1 MHVCTRFQKTILVE
15 NLQTILKINQIHK
28 VVCVS
33 LLYGFC
39 QHYAWAE
46 ETTAGINNTKTVTN
60 SSNLST
66 TTSDTTQDSMQMLQQ
81 QQQNQNLTDFKPI
94 SFDDLD
100 KMPTSSIDASM
111 ANEIEREA
119 EQAKKEAQASRSTSS
134 TPVIS
139 SQPIAQTAQQVNELQ
154 QSPVNVDALMHQ
166 IQTDQNTTVAA
177 ETANKNAEND
187 RAFELASANMA
198 QQKPKGFLQKVIA
211 KIKPKKDVNAVT
223 IPKISVTV
231 TGAPKVLQDN
241 IKNKLETFTT
251 EAYADYNSALP
262 QLRAMANQAAQAVG
276 YYNAKFKFSKT
287 GTDHVTV
294 QVTPNEPVK
303 VETQNI
309 EFTGAGQNNP
319 QFQVIRLIP
328 DLDVGSIFNH
338 GLYEQTKSRIN
349 DAASENGFFDAYWRL
364 HDVKVQLP
372 DNKADINLR
381 YETGERYKVA
391 NVEFRMSD
399 PSKPLPLKLKV
410 LQSMVPWKEGD
421 DYAFWRVNTLANNLT
436 NSRYF
441 NWSLVDT
448 IKPNPIVK
456 QLELAPDI
464 QKLVDEQKLQEVEAI
479 QQSQDNTIKRAKYSN
494 KEVTQNVVDEN
505 QFAGTG
511 QNPSDEVSQSQSQQV
526 QQKSEKE
533 QLQDQARAEKKVPV
547 IVTLNTDKL
556 NSAELGAGWG
566 TDTGPRVRAQYRR
579 GIVNSSGHSFDANL
593 EVSQIRQAIDT
604 RYSIPNKD
612 PLNDYFSLVGGY
624 EREKFNG
631 VGPGMSLTT
640 ESAVMGAEHLIK
652 NPIGNWQ
659 QIYGFRYRLDQI
671 HQIGQVNSA
680 NVPDAFLQPGSNPQ
694 QQALLFGYQISR
706 TDSNNPVNP
715 TKGFKQN
722 YKIQLGSKSVIS
734 DANMAIANADWNFIY
749 SIGKNYDH
757 QFVGGLHLG
766 YIFTDDFANVPY
778 NLRFFA
784 GGDQSIRGFDY
795 KSLSPT
801 ENGYKIGGQA
811 LAVGSLEYNYQ
822 FKEGWRAAIF
832 SDVGNAY
839 DKRFSNSTAYSM
851 GVGVRWQSPIGPIRL
866 DVASG
871 LSDPNHPIRLH
882 FFIGSQLQ

>member
-1 MHVCTRFQKTILVE
+1 MHVRTHFRKTVLVE
-15 NLQTILKINQIHK
+15 NLQAILKINQMHK
-28 VVCVS
+28 FVCAS

-39 QHYAWAE
+39 QHAAWAE
-46 ETTAGINNTKTVTN
+46 DTTATNSQNTTTVTTN
-60 SSNLST
+60 DIKKDPSSTNE
-66 TTSDTTQDSMQMLQQ
+66 DSLQMLQEQ
-81 QQQNQNLTDFKPI
+81 QKNSNLTDFKPI
-94 SFDDLD
+94 SFDDLE
-100 KMPTSSIDASM
+100 KMPTTSIDMSM
-111 ANEIEREA
+111 VSEIEKEA
-119 EQAKKEAQASRSTSS
+119 EQAKQAAQASRSASNE
-134 TPVIS
+134 PVKS
-139 SQPIAQTAQQVNELQ
+139 SQQVAETAHQVNELQ
-154 QSPVNVDALMHQ
+154 RSPVDVDQLMQ
-166 IQTDQNTTVAA
+166 KIQSDQNTTT
-177 ETANKNAEND
+177 TADNSNKTDVND
-187 RAFELASANMA
+187 QAFELTKVSTGKT
-198 QQKPKGFLQKVIA
+198 KPKSFWQKTVA
-211 KIKPKKDVNAVT
+211 KIKPKKDSKNVS

-231 TGAPKVLQDN
+231 NGAPKALQEN
-241 IKNKLETFTT
+241 IKNKLATFTV
-251 EAYADYNSALP
+251 EAYSDYNSALP
-262 QLRAMANQAAQAVG
+262 QLRAMATQAAQAMG

-287 GTDHVTV
+287 GSEHVTV
-294 QVTPNEPVK
+294 QVTPNDPVK

-309 EFTGAGQNNP
+309 EFSGAGKNNP

-338 GLYEQTKSRIN
+338 GLYEQTKTRIT
-349 DAASENGFFDAYWRL
+349 DAATENGFFDAYWRL

-381 YETGERYKVA
+381 YETGERYKLS

-399 PSKPLPLKLKV
+399 PTKPLPLKLKV
-410 LQSMVPWKEGD
+410 LQSMVPWKSGD
-421 DYAFWRVNTLANNLT
+421 DYTFWRVNTLANNLT

-441 NWSLVDT
+441 NWSLVDS
-448 IKPNPIVK
+448 IKPDPIVK
-456 QLELAPDI
+456 PLELAPDI
-464 QKLVDEQKLQEVEAI
+464 QKLVDEQKLQEIEAV
-479 QQSQDNTIKRAKYSN
+479 QQSQDKATKRANYSS
-494 KEVTQNVVDEN
+494 KEVTQNVVNED
-505 QFAGTG
+505 QFAGGDHVHDNTAA
-511 QNPSDEVSQSQSQQV
+511 QSQAEK
-526 QQKSEKE
+526 KSETELLK
-533 QLQDQARAEKKVPV
+533 DKARAEKTIPV

-556 NSAELGAGWG
+556 NSAELGVGWG

-579 GIVNSSGHSFDANL
+579 AIVNSSGHSFDANM
-593 EVSQIRQAIDT
+593 EVSQITQSIDT

-612 PLNDYFSLVGGY
+612 PLNDYFSLIGGF

-652 NPIGNWQ
+652 NPYGNWQ
-659 QIYGFRYRLDQI
+659 QTYGVRYRLDQI
-671 HQIGQVNSA
+671 HQIGEVDTA
-680 NVPDAFLQPGSNPQ
+680 DVPDAFLKPGSNPQ
-694 QQALLFGYQISR
+694 QQALLLGYQIGR
-706 TDSNNPVNP
+706 TDSNNTVNP
-715 TKGFKQN
+715 TKGFKQT

-734 DANMAIANADWNFIY
+734 DANMAIANADWTFVY
-749 SIGKNYDH
+749 SLGENYNH

-839 DKRFSNSTAYSM
+839 DKSFSNSTAYSV
-851 GVGVRWQSPIGPIRL
+851 GVGIRWQSPIGPIRL

>member
-1 MHVCTRFQKTILVE
+1 MHVRTRFQKTILVE

-46 ETTAGINNTKTVTN
+46 ETTTNTSHANTITN
-60 SSNLST
+60 SSNIST
-66 TTSDTTQDSMQMLQQ
+66 TASDTTEDSMQMLQQ

-100 KMPTSSIDASM
+100 KMPTSSVDTSM

-119 EQAKKEAQASRSTSS
+119 EQAKKEAQATRSTSS

-154 QSPVNVDALMHQ
+154 QSPINVDALMHQ

-177 ETANKNAEND
+177 ETTNKNAENES
-187 RAFELASANMA
+187 AFELAHATE

-223 IPKISVTV
+223 TPKISVTV
-231 TGAPKVLQDN
+231 TDAPKALQDN
-241 IKNKLETFTT
+241 IKNKLATFTT

-287 GTDHVTV
+287 GTDHLTV

-309 EFTGAGQNNP
+309 EFSGAGQNNP

-338 GLYEQTKSRIN
+338 GLYEQTKNRIN

-464 QKLVDEQKLQEVEAI
+464 QKLVDEQKLQEVEAV
-479 QQSQDNTIKRAKYSN
+479 QQSQDSTIKRAKYSN

-511 QNPSDEVSQSQSQQV
+511 QNASDEVLQSQSQQV

-566 TDTGPRVRAQYRR
+566 TDTGPRIRAQYRR
-579 GIVNSSGHSFDANL
+579 GIVNSSGHSFDANM

-624 EREKFNG
+624 EREKFKG

-652 NPIGNWQ
+652 NPLGNWQ

-671 HQIGQVNSA
+671 HQIGQVNST
-680 NVPDAFLQPGSNPQ
+680 NVPDAFLQPGSNAQ

-715 TKGFKQN
+715 SKGFKQT
-722 YKIQLGSKSVIS
+722 YKIQLGSKSVVS

-749 SIGKNYDH
+749 SLGQNYDH

-784 GGDQSIRGFDY
+784 GGDQSVRGFDY

-801 ENGYKIGGQA
+801 KNGYKIGGQA

-839 DKRFSNSTAYSM
+839 DKSFSNSAAYS
-851 GVGVRWQSPIGPIRL
+851 VGLGIRWQSPIGPIRL

-882 FFIGSQLQ
+882 FFIGPQLQ

>member
-46 ETTAGINNTKTVTN
+46 ETTTNINNANTVTN
-60 SSNLST
+60 SRNLNT
-66 TTSDTTQDSMQMLQQ
+66 TASDTTEDSMQMLQQ

-139 SQPIAQTAQQVNELQ
+139 SQPIAQTAQQVTELQ
-154 QSPVNVDALMHQ
+154 QSPVNVDVLMHQ

-223 IPKISVTV
+223 TPKISVTV
-231 TGAPKVLQDN
+231 NGAPKALQDN

-287 GTDHVTV
+287 GADHVTV

-303 VETQNI
+303 VATQNI
-309 EFTGAGQNNP
+309 EFSGAGQNNP

-338 GLYEQTKSRIN
+338 GLYEQTKNRIN

-421 DYAFWRVNTLANNLT
+421 DYTFWRVNTLANNLT

-441 NWSLVDT
+441 NWSLVDS

-464 QKLVDEQKLQEVEAI
+464 QKLVDEQKLQEVEAV
-479 QQSQDNTIKRAKYSN
+479 QQSQDNTTKRAKYSN

-533 QLQDQARAEKKVPV
+533 QLQDQARVEKKVPV

-715 TKGFKQN
+715 SKGFKQT
-722 YKIQLGSKSVIS
+722 YKIQLGSKSVVS

-784 GGDQSIRGFDY
+784 GGDQSVRGFDY

-851 GVGVRWQSPIGPIRL
+851 GLGIRWQSPIGPIRL